1 MNLNMANVSEIN
13 KGMVIRWK
21 DTLWVI
27 NDFQHVSPG
36 KGSAFTRIKLK
47 QIGSGKVVENTFKA
61 TESLDFVEVQRK
73 NMQYLFGDD
82 NGVTLMDMMS
92 YEQVMVDN
100 DVVGDDRKYL
110 KEGLQVNVAMND
122 GAPIALQVPKKVEYT
137 VAQTEPAVKGDTA
150 SGNVLKDA
158 EMDNGLMVRV
168 PIFIKQGDNIMVNTD
183 TGEYSERVN

>member
-61 TESLDFVEVQRK
+61 TESLDCVEVQRK